1 MTHETFGRVSATGLI
16 ADTFNDLSDLLR
28 KEMRLASAEVSR
40 SVTTSI
46 RATVMMAVG
55 GAFMLMALLIALGGL
70 VLVVVTYGFD
80 LHVAC
85 FMVAGGLAV
94 IGLLLFLYARA
105 QLSADRLAPARTV
118 GQFREAIRTAKE
130 QMK

>member
-1 MTHETFGRVSATGLI
+1 MTHETFGRASTTGLI
-16 ADTFNDLSDLLR
+16 ADAFNDLSDLLR
-28 KEMRLASAEVSR
+28 KEMRLASAEMSHSVSA
-40 SVTTSI
+40 SI
-46 RATVMMAVG
+46 RAAVMMVLG

-94 IGLLLFLYARA
+94 IGLVLFLYARA
-105 QLSADRLAPARTV
+105 KLSAGRLAPARSL
-118 GQFREAIRTAKE
+118 GQMREAIRTTKE

>member
-1 MTHETFGRVSATGLI
+1 MTHDTFGRASASGLI

-28 KEMRLASAEVSR
+28 KEMRLASAEMTL

-46 RATVMMAVG
+46 RAAVMMAVG
-55 GAFMLMALLIALGGL
+55 GALMLMALLIALGGL

-80 LHVAC
+80 LHVAS

-94 IGLLLFLYARA
+94 IGLILFLSARA
-105 QLSADRLAPARTV
+105 HLRSGRLAPARSL
-118 GQFREAIRTAKE
+118 GQMREAIRTTMEHLK
-130 QMK
+130 